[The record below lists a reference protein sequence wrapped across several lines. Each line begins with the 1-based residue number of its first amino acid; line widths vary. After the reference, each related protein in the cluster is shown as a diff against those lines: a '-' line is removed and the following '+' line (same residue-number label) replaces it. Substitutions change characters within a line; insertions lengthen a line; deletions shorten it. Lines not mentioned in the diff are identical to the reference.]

1 MTLYDVLYKKA
12 EQEDGK
18 AIWMRCGI
26 MIEKENGKKSL
37 KLDAVPAGSTWD
49 GWLVVSERKK
59 ADAADP
65 RDPQD
70 PQDTQDRQSQKDQDD
85 SDIPF

>member
-37 KLDAVPAGSTWD
+37 KLDAVPTGSTWD
-49 GWLVVSERKK
+49 GWMVVSERKR

-65 RDPQD
+65 GGPADPQD
-70 PQDTQDRQSQKDQDD
+70 RPDQQDLDS

>member
-37 KLDAVPAGSTWD
+37 KLDAVPTGSGWD
-49 GWLVVSERKK
+49 GWMVVSERKR
-59 ADAADP
+59 ADAEDP
-65 RDPQD
+65 GGPADPQD
-70 PQDTQDRQSQKDQDD
+70 RPDQQDLDS

>member
-26 MIEKENGKKSL
+26 MIEKDNGKKSL
-37 KLDAVPAGSTWD
+37 KLDAVPAGSGWD
-49 GWLVVSERKK
+49 GWFVVSERKR
-59 ADAADP
+59 ADAADS
-65 RDPQD
+65 
-70 PQDTQDRQSQKDQDD
+70 QDRQDRQDLD
-85 SDIPF
+85 SSDIPF

>member
-37 KLDAVPAGSTWD
+37 KLDAVPLGAAWD
-49 GWLVVSERKK
+49 GWLVVSERKR
-59 ADAADP
+59 ADAEDPEDPADP
-65 RDPQD
+65 QE
-70 PQDTQDRQSQKDQDD
+70 RQSQKDLDD

>member
-37 KLDAVPAGSTWD
+37 KLDAVPLGAAWD
-49 GWLVVSERKK
+49 GWLVVSERKRV
-59 ADAADP
+59 DAEDPEDPADP
-65 RDPQD
+65 QE
-70 PQDTQDRQSQKDQDD
+70 RQSQKDLDD